1 VPFDPRLAEI
11 RFGCGLSPRLAP
23 PGSAAEMLARLT
35 GPDDAAAAY
44 PIARFSTIQPQL
56 HALQR
61 ARRARRKAKTDA
73 ARRAAED
80 HYKDLRRTLRTDAAR
95 WTGHTFLRRALT
107 RDALR
112 ERLTAFWADHFT
124 ARGVGQIWSFAHLP
138 YIEEAIRPH
147 VAGRF
152 ADMLRAAVAQPLMLS
167 YLDQYRS
174 FGPNS
179 PAARGKRG
187 LNENLA
193 REMLELHTLGANGPY
208 TQADVRQMAELLTG
222 LTFDMKSGF
231 AFRPDMAEP
240 GAETVLGIHYGG
252 ADARLADIHAALDDL
267 AAHPATAAHVA
278 RKLAVHFV
286 SDNPPPSLIRALTL
300 RYTETAGD
308 LAAVTDALLTHP
320 DAWSTELRNVK
331 QPVDFVGS
339 ALRALDLVPRHLP
352 LSNLRRMQNLL
363 LTPMALMGQPMGAP
377 PGPDGWPEDD
387 PDWITPQRLAARL
400 QWVMSAP
407 FQLRRA
413 LPRPEAF
420 LIAALGD
427 SAPEPV
433 KFAARAAESR
443 AEGIG
448 IILASPAFQRF

>member
-1 VPFDPRLAEI
+1 MPFDPRLAEI
-11 RFGCGLSPRLAP
+11 RFGCGLSPRLTP
-23 PGSAAEMLARLT
+23 PESAAGMMARLT
-35 GPDDAAAAY
+35 GPDDAGLTY
-44 PIARFSTIQPQL
+44 SIAPFSARLPQL
-56 HALQR
+56 AALQR
-61 ARRARRKAKTDA
+61 ARRDRRKAKSDA
-73 ARRAAED
+73 ARRDAEE

-107 RDALR
+107 RDGLR

-124 ARGVGQIWSFAHLP
+124 ARGVGQIWSYAHLP
-138 YIEEAIRPH
+138 YVEEAIRPH

-152 ADMLRAAVAQPLMLS
+152 ADMLRAVIIQPLMLS

-174 FGPNS
+174 FGPDS
-179 PAARGKRG
+179 PAAKGKRG

-193 REMLELHTLGANGPY
+193 RELLELHTLGADGPY
-208 TQADVRQMAELLTG
+208 TQTDVRQMAELLTG
-222 LTFDMKSGF
+222 LTFDMKHGF
-231 AFRPDMAEP
+231 VFRADMAEP
-240 GAETVLGIHYGG
+240 GPETVLGISYGG
-252 ADARLADIHAALDDL
+252 PGATLDHIHAALDDL
-267 AAHPATAAHVA
+267 ATHPATATHIA

-286 SDNPPPSLIRALTL
+286 SDAPTPSLIRALTA
-300 RYTETAGD
+300 RYTETGGD
-308 LAAVTDALLTHP
+308 LAAVIEALLAHP
-320 DAWSTELRNVK
+320 DAWSPEMRNVK

-352 LSNLRRMQNLL
+352 LGNLRRMQNML

-387 PDWITPQRLAARL
+387 ADWITPQRLAARL
-400 QWVMSAP
+400 QWAMSAP
-407 FQLRRA
+407 FQLRRT
-413 LPRPEAF
+413 LPRPETF
-420 LIAALGD
+420 LIAALGPD
-427 SAPEPV
+427 APEPV